1 MSEIKAVEIKNLVK
15 KYGSFTAVNNIS
27 LTAEK
32 GEIYAILG
40 PNGAGKTSTIKMI
53 LGILH
58 RTKGDIKVLGEK
70 IGNVKSKI
78 SFVPEEK
85 NFYDNL
91 TPEKAIKMCER
102 LLNFNS
108 EKINKYIERFRLPLK
123 KKISTFSHGMKTLL
137 YLSISFSENAQ
148 LYIFDEPT
156 WGLDPIMRDEVLDE
170 IRSLSL
176 NGKSV
181 FYTSHILSEVEKVVD
196 KIAIMNKGNILFEG
210 YLDDAKENFKRV
222 VLPKGSKIDEY
233 HPIYRKIED
242 DSLILYMYD
251 KDEIEDIKSKYQDS
265 DISTMNLEDI
275 FQAIVRGDNN
285 AL

>member
-1 MSEIKAVEIKNLVK
+1 MREVKAVEIKNLVK
-15 KYGSFTAVNNIS
+15 KYGNFTAVNNIS
-27 LTAEK
+27 LTAEI

-70 IGNVKSKI
+70 IGNVKNKI

-91 TPEKAIKMCER
+91 TPEKAVKMCER
-102 LLNFNS
+102 LLDFDS
-108 EKINKYIERFRLPLK
+108 EKMNKYIERFRLPP

-170 IRSLSL
+170 IRNLAL
-176 NGKSV
+176 EGKSV
-181 FYTSHILSEVEKVVD
+181 FYTSHILPEVEKVVD

-222 VLPKGSKIDEY
+222 VLPKDAKTGGY
-233 HPIYRKIED
+233 HPIYKKIED

-251 KDEIEDIKSKYQDS
+251 KDEIEDIKSKYQDL
-265 DISTMNLEDI
+265 DISTMNLENI
-275 FQAIVRGDNN
+275 FQAIVRGDNH

>member
-1 MSEIKAVEIKNLVK
+1 MEEKVIEVKGLVK
-15 KYGSFTAVNNIS
+15 KYGSFTAVKGINIE
-27 LTAEK
+27 ANK

-58 RTKGDIKVLGEK
+58 KTEGSVKVFGEK
-70 IGNVKSKI
+70 IGNVKNRI

-91 TPEKAIKMCER
+91 TAEKAVKMCEK
-102 LLNFNS
+102 LLNFDSAKMEN
-108 EKINKYIERFRLPLK
+108 YIKRFRLPLK

-137 YLSISFSENAQ
+137 YLSISFSEKAD

-170 IRSLSL
+170 IRNLAL

-181 FYTSHILSEVEKVVD
+181 FYTSHILPEVEKVVD
-196 KIAIMNKGNILFEG
+196 RIAIMNKGKILFDG
-210 YLDDAKENFKRV
+210 YLDDAKESFKSA
-222 VLPKGSKIDEY
+222 VLPKDAQIDQY
-233 HPIYRKIED
+233 HPIYKKIQG
-242 DSLILYMYD
+242 DSLILYLYD
-251 KDEIEDIKSKYQDS
+251 KKDIQDLQSRYGVEISN
-265 DISTMNLEDI
+265 MNLEKI
-275 FQAIVRGDNN
+275 FQAIVRGDDY